1 MDRKENAVLTALCAF
16 FGMALVQSLCR
27 SLLTQALG
35 EQYAE
40 VHRVAVLGVS
50 AVAILFIVAA
60 VNRKTSVPILEK
72 GALRAKVGPVPL
84 MCCLIL
90 GLSAYFT
97 LSAGL
102 SLLPLSDAFL
112 SDYAQAVPLGK
123 GAAQWLELP
132 VLVLLVPIMEE
143 VLFRGVI
150 LDNLR
155 RAMPLWVAA
164 GMECL
169 LFAWGH
175 GQLLWFLYAFAMGAV
190 LTLLRLK
197 TGSLRTSIAFHMAF
211 NGSNYL
217 QVYLTDVVEKGRGA
231 LWGIF
236 ILGLLL
242 CLSASV
248 ILTRK
253 YRKKKS

>member
-1 MDRKENAVLTALCAF
+1 MKRKENAILTALCAF
-16 FGMALVQSLCR
+16 FGMAIVQSLCR
-27 SLLTQALG
+27 SLLLQALG
-35 EQYAE
+35 ERYTEA
-40 VHRVAVLGVS
+40 HRVVVLGASAAVLLLVI
-50 AVAILFIVAA
+50 AAINHQI
-60 VNRKTSVPILEK
+60 SVPILEK
-72 GALRAKVGPVPL
+72 GVLHTRTGVYPL
-84 MCCLIL
+84 VCCLVL

-102 SLLPLSDAFL
+102 SLLPFSEAFL
-112 SDYAQAVPLGK
+112 SGYAQAVPLGK
-123 GAAQWLELP
+123 GAARWLELC
-132 VLVLLVPIMEE
+132 VLVLLVPVMEE

-155 RAMPLWVAA
+155 QAMPIWAAA

-175 GQLLWFLYAFAMGAV
+175 GQLLWFLYALAMGAV

-211 NGSNYL
+211 NGANYL
-217 QVYLTDVVEKGRGA
+217 QTWLVGAVGESRGA
-231 LWGIF
+231 LF
-236 ILGLLL
+236 IVFIAGLLIGL
-242 CLSASV
+242 LSAV
-248 ILTRK
+248 LLLKR